1 MRDSLA
7 ILSISCIVRAKRD
20 KSPRAGKE
28 KALTS
33 QKTKRAPQWD
43 SFSFFAES
51 EGFVSDIVNIAYR
64 SSEAR

>member
-1 MRDSLA
+1 MGLFWFFLRKVRDSLA

-33 QKTKRAPQWD
+33 QKTKRAPQWE
-43 SFSFFAES
+43 SFVFFC
-51 EGFVSDIVNIAYR
+51 GK
-64 SSEAR
+64 